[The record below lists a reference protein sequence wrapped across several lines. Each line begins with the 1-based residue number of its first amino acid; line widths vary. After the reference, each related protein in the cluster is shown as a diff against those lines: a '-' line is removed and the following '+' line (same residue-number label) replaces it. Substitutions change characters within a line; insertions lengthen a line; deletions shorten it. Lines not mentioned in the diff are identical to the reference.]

1 MIRQFPAELSYLSP
15 TSRINRRYVAPGAEV
30 STGTYE
36 THRVLVSDARSAPHP
51 FTLSANGFVLAHHI
65 SAVRDFRDKTEV
77 EARYPSEVQ
86 QLVQELTGADF
97 VLPLGGMLRS
107 VEGTGPGV
115 QPPAADVH
123 VDMTEP
129 SAHRRARLLLE
140 RAGRGDL
147 KYRRFIASSLW
158 RPFSEP
164 PHDWP
169 LAVCDGSSV
178 TDDEGVPNL
187 MLVVDAIPDTEAMSD
202 ELADTSSL
210 PAAYVFHFNPNHRWW
225 FFPDMTRDEVIL
237 LKLYDSDHSGAWRV
251 PHTAF
256 HHTTQTGARPRESI
270 EFRTIAYFT

>member
-1 MIRQFPAELSYLSP
+1 MTKQCTAELSYLSP
-15 TSRINRRYVAPGAEV
+15 SSRINRRYVAPGAEV
-30 STGTYE
+30 NTGTYE
-36 THRVLVSDARSAPHP
+36 MHRVPVRDARSTPQL

-65 SAVRDFRDKTEV
+65 SAVRNFRDKAEV
-77 EARYPSEVQ
+77 DARYAEEVQ
-86 QLVQELTGADF
+86 QLVRQLTGADL
-97 VLPLGGMLRS
+97 VLPLGWMLRS
-107 VEGTGPGV
+107 AEQTGPGV

-129 SAHRRARLLLE
+129 SAHRRARSLLE
-140 RAGRGDL
+140 RAGREDL
-147 KYRRFIASSLW
+147 KYRRFVASSLW
-158 RPFSEP
+158 RAFSEP

-178 TDDEGVPNL
+178 ADDEGVPNL
-187 MLVVDAIPDTEAMSD
+187 MLVVDAIPDVETMAR
-202 ELADTSSL
+202 ELPDAASL
-210 PAAYVFHFNPNHRWW
+210 PAASVFHFSPDHRWW

-256 HHTTQTGARPRESI
+256 HDTSRPDARPRESI

>member
-1 MIRQFPAELSYLSP
+1 
-15 TSRINRRYVAPGAEV
+15 
-30 STGTYE
+30 
-36 THRVLVSDARSAPHP
+36 
-51 FTLSANGFVLAHHI
+51 
-65 SAVRDFRDKTEV
+65 
-77 EARYPSEVQ
+77 
-86 QLVQELTGADF
+86 
-97 VLPLGGMLRS
+97 
-107 VEGTGPGV
+107 
-115 QPPAADVH
+115 
-123 VDMTEP
+123 MTEP

-187 MLVVDAIPDTEAMSD
+187 MLVVDAIPDPEAMSD